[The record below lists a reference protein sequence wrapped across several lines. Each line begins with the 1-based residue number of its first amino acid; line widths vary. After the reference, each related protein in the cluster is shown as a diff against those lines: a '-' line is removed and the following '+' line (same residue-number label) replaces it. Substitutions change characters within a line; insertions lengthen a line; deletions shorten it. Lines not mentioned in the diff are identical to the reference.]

1 MSVSKFA
8 GAKSAKAFD
17 NTKKIEQEKAQVV
30 ALKFVRSENLV
41 DNPKNGEDISFTA
54 DLEESMKQNG
64 FTDPLEITD
73 FGMENGK
80 YMILSGHRRRA
91 AGDKVFGKDFAYPC
105 IERHFETAQEAQ
117 NYTLM
122 ANSQRDSAKDPCLFC
137 ARYKMHEAY
146 LDSIGFKGSKREEVA
161 KRLGISVQQADRYNK
176 MNSVIL
182 PVWDLVRAEVVGMSS
197 VVAMGTHSEEE
208 QKEILGIMQA
218 ALDKGTTLT
227 RDTMKKIIDG
237 YREGKKTWAAIAD
250 LPRDSGLP
258 LNGFFNPD
266 SGETREPKEHDRNDE
281 VRRDF
286 DPIAA
291 EYDAIQQE
299 KADWEAQQEAQ
310 AANADDVSEGEA
322 AESEPDDLGAA
333 EEDGKG
339 KHELTPEEKKFK
351 LGADIAK
358 QLLKLDTSLQS
369 VWGVEDKDKARDME
383 INIGSVIEALIDEA
397 YRLADQWNMEDEFE
411 HILKNIDNTVGQYK

>member
-1 MSVSKFA
+1 MASKFD
-8 GAKSAKAFD
+8 GAKSVKAFE

-64 FTDPLEITD
+64 FTDPLEITS
-73 FGMENGK
+73 FGMEDGK

-91 AGDKVFGKDFAYPC
+91 SGDKVFGKDFAYPC
-105 IERHFETAQEAQ
+105 IERHFQTAGEVQ

-146 LDSIGFKGSKREEVA
+146 LKSIGFKGSMREEIA
-161 KRLGISVQQADRYNK
+161 KRLGISIQQADRYNK

-182 PVWDLVRAEVVGMSS
+182 PVWDMVRAEIVGMSS
-197 VVAMGTHSEEE
+197 VVAMGTHPEAE
-208 QKEILGIMQA
+208 QKEILSIMQA
-218 ALDKGTTLT
+218 ALNKGVTLT

-237 YREGKKTWAAIAD
+237 YRDGKKTWAEIAD

-258 LNGFFNPD
+258 LSGFINPE
-266 SGETREPKEHDRNDE
+266 SGETKEPHEGNRNDE
-281 VRRDF
+281 VRREF

-291 EYDAIQQE
+291 EYDAIERERADRESQQAE
-299 KADWEAQQEAQ
+299 SADAQQEES
-310 AANADDVSEGEA
+310 SEEEPEA
-322 AESEPDDLGAA
+322 
-333 EEDGKG
+333 EDKGGKG
-339 KHELTPEEKKFK
+339 KHELTPEEKKLK
-351 LGADIAK
+351 LGAEVVK
-358 QLLKLDTSLQS
+358 LLSKLDTSLNG
-369 VWGVEDKDKARDME
+369 VWDCENETMARE
-383 INIGSVIEALIDEA
+383 LEVNIGSMLEVLIDEA
-397 YRLADQWNMEDEFE
+397 FRLAEQWNMPDEFE
-411 HILKNIDNTVGQYK
+411 AILSDVTKAVGQYK

>member
-1 MSVSKFA
+1 MNASKFA
-8 GAKSAKAFD
+8 GAKSAQAFN

-30 ALKFVRSENLV
+30 ALQNIRNENLL
-41 DNPKNGEDISFTA
+41 DNPKNGEDITMTL

-64 FTDPLEITD
+64 FTDPMEVTD
-73 FGMENGK
+73 FGMEPGK

-91 AGDKVFGKDFAYPC
+91 AGVKVFGSDFAFPC
-105 IERHFETAQEAQ
+105 ILRRFQTAQEVQ

-146 LDSIGFKGSKREEVA
+146 LDSIDFKGSKREEIA

-182 PVWDLVRAEVVGMSS
+182 PVWDMVRAEIVGMSS
-197 VVAMGTHSEEE
+197 VVAMGTHSEAE
-208 QKEILGIMQA
+208 QLEILKIMKEAQN
-218 ALDKGTTLT
+218 KGATLT
-227 RDTMKKIIDG
+227 RDTMKKIVDG
-237 YREGKKTWAAIAD
+237 YRTGKKTWAAIAD

-258 LNGFFNPD
+258 LNGFFNTD
-266 SGETREPKEHDRNDE
+266 SGEAREQGESNRNDE

-291 EYDAIQQE
+291 EYDAIEQE
-299 KADWEAQQEAQ
+299 RSDWENQQ
-310 AANADDVSEGEA
+310 
-322 AESEPDDLGAA
+322 AESGADSGA
-333 EEDGKG
+333 EEEAEDELDGLEAEGKGGKG
-339 KHELTPEEKKFK
+339 KQELTPEEKKLK

-358 QLLKLDTSLQS
+358 QLSKLDTSLQS
-369 VWGVEDKDKARDME
+369 VWGVEDEDKAREME
-383 INIGSVIEALIDEA
+383 INIGSVVEALIDEA
-397 YRLADQWNMEDEFE
+397 YRLAEQWNMGDEFE
-411 HILKNIDNTVGQYK
+411 KIISDVVKTVDQYK